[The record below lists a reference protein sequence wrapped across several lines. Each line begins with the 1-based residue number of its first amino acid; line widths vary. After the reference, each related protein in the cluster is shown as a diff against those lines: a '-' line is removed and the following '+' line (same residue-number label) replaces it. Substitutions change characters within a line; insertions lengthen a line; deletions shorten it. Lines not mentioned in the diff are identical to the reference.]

1 MSITHSYINH
11 TQVRLFYK
19 VLCTSLVIMKVPNMF
34 QSVIQSLRKELTL
47 NDILWGIIPLIL
59 FILSNNRYSI
69 SYVDGLLTQ
78 GSLVTV
84 ALTNIVVA
92 LLLSVRKIWPEQAAI
107 IFIVICIVQ
116 VIFGPAQLFA
126 DFFGFVLLVNAIAR
140 GNPTHTKVF
149 VITAYIT
156 TILSC
161 ALISWNVVMGPIYGN
176 NHSKS
181 SYTCSVRNINSSNI
195 KNCVSN
201 ILNFAIPSIIFA
213 IIITTITVIIG
224 YWQRTHVHTIQLLQE
239 HNNAIRAYRRKAQ
252 HIAVTAERAR
262 IARDMHDIVAHT
274 LSIII
279 VQADGGRYAAT
290 QNISLA
296 KKTMHIIKN
305 EAERAVHDMRR
316 LLEALTDAPSGKLDF
331 NHVPS
336 LIEQA
341 KIASP
346 KNIFWHTVDG
356 INSSN
361 KLNKNAQTVAYRI
374 IQEALTNIRKHAGE
388 CVKVNIH
395 EEWNNQGLTLKITN
409 EIHKIEANQ
418 EQNSGAPHKNGYGL
432 IGMKERIENLHGTL
446 DYGKLNDGTFSI
458 VAFIPYSYSADQ
470 SNSTASVLNS
480 IHNVTNKNAK
490 VNNQAEAQTK
500 PANVKPAD
508 VNVPTSSNVLPYV
521 LPEANTSKNRIE
533 KVSQWFEQHWLIG
546 DIIYASPWV
555 VMMLFLPT
563 YDFIVGVGMSSQ
575 YSNSLSLQ
583 ILYKVFTLTT
593 MVPFMFRRK
602 APTACAIVAA
612 VFSAIQ
618 LILLPDILF
627 ANFFIPNII
636 YAAVLYGK
644 KRAWQWVSAVVL
656 AESAIFAVKIGIAT
670 KNIPQTE
677 TPIRFFTSN
686 IATTN
691 FYDFMQFA
699 SVGLVFG
706 FIVAIICFTVIAFA
720 YYRRNDDNNLLL
732 LKARR
737 TELEQEQKQLEVL
750 AANAERQRLSSNI
763 QQKVAITLH
772 KVIDAANSG
781 IDMLNK
787 YEKTNSNAEN
797 TESTETEK
805 PQEQS
810 EEISK
815 AFKNIGDEGRSALK
829 YMRKLLGVLR
839 ETGSSVHSA
848 NNTANVA
855 EIAIRPAA
863 PLDEQIQHNA
873 INKQ

>member
-1 MSITHSYINH
+1 
-11 TQVRLFYK
+11 
-19 VLCTSLVIMKVPNMF
+19 MKVPNMF
-34 QSVIQSLRKELTL
+34 QSVIQRLRKELTL
-47 NDILWGIIPLIL
+47 NDILWFIIPFVL
-59 FILSNNRYSI
+59 FILSSNRYVI
-69 SYVDGLLTQ
+69 SNVDGFLTQ
-78 GSLVTV
+78 SSLI
-84 ALTNIVVA
+84 ALILINIVVA
-92 LLLSVRKIWPEQAAI
+92 LLLSVRKLWPEHAAI
-107 IFIVICIVQ
+107 TFIVICIMQ
-116 VIFGPAQLFA
+116 VIFGPIQLFA

-140 GNPTHTKVF
+140 GNPEHSKAF
-149 VITAYIT
+149 VIASYVT

-161 ALISWNVVMGPIYGN
+161 ALISWNAVMGPIYGN

-201 ILNFAIPSIIFA
+201 ILDFAIPSIIFA

-224 YWQRTHVHTIQLLQE
+224 YWQRTHVHTIQLLQD
-239 HNNAIRAYRRKAQ
+239 HNNAIRAYRKKAQ

-290 QNISLA
+290 KDISLA

-316 LLEALTDAPSGKLDF
+316 LLEALTDAPSGQLDF

-356 INSSN
+356 MNSQN
-361 KLNKNAQTVAYRI
+361 RLNADAQTVAYRVV
-374 IQEALTNIRKHAGE
+374 QESLTNIRKHAGDGI
-388 CVKVNIH
+388 KINIH
-395 EEWNNQGLTLKITN
+395 EQWKDQGLTLKITN

-418 EQNSGAPHKNGYGL
+418 TQNSGAPHKNGYGL

-446 DYGKLNDGTFSI
+446 DYGKMNDGTFSI
-458 VAFIPYSYSADQ
+458 VAFIPYSYSTDE

-480 IHNVTNKNAK
+480 IYNVTHNAK

-500 PANVKPAD
+500 PENANVS
-508 VNVPTSSNVLPYV
+508 TSSEVSTNVLPYV

-618 LILLPDILF
+618 LILLPNILF

-656 AESAIFAVKIGIAT
+656 AESAIFAVKIGISS

-810 EEISK
+810 EAISK
-815 AFKNIGDEGRSALK
+815 AFKNISDEGRSALK
-829 YMRKLLGVLR
+829 YLRKLLGILR
-839 ETGSSVHSA
+839 ETGSSVNSA
-848 NNTANVA
+848 NKGANIA

-873 INKQ
+873 LNKQ

>member
-1 MSITHSYINH
+1 MKISH
-11 TQVRLFYK
+11 TFNRAIQRLR
-19 VLCTSLVIMKVPNMF
+19 T
-34 QSVIQSLRKELTL
+34 ELTL

-59 FILSNNRYSI
+59 FMLSSNRYTI
-69 SYVDGLLTQ
+69 SNVDGFLTQSSLLTTY
-78 GSLVTV
+78 LI
-84 ALTNIVVA
+84 NIVVA
-92 LLLSVRKIWPEQAAI
+92 SLLSVRRIWPEHTAV
-107 IFIVICIVQ
+107 IFIVACIVQ

-140 GNPTHTKVF
+140 GNPEHSKAF
-149 VITAYIT
+149 VIAAYIT
-156 TILSC
+156 TVLSC
-161 ALISWNVVMGPIYGN
+161 AAISWNIAMGPIYGI
-176 NHSKS
+176 NHSKA
-181 SYTCSVRNINSSNI
+181 SYSCSVKNINSSNI
-195 KNCVSN
+195 RNCVS
-201 ILNFAIPSIIFA
+201 IVLNFAIPTIIFT
-213 IIITTITVIIG
+213 IIITTLTVIIG

-239 HNNAIRAYRRKAQ
+239 NNNAIRAYRKKAQ
-252 HIAVTAERAR
+252 HIAITAERAR

-290 QNISLA
+290 QDISLA
-296 KKTMHIIKN
+296 KKTMHIIKS

-316 LLEALTDAPSGKLDF
+316 LLEALTDAPSNDTNL

-341 KIASP
+341 RIASP
-346 KNIFWHTVDG
+346 NNIFWHTVDG

-395 EEWNNQGLTLKITN
+395 EEWNNQGLILKITN
-409 EIHKIEANQ
+409 EIHKIEDSKA
-418 EQNSGAPHKNGYGL
+418 QNSNAQHKNGYGL

-458 VAFIPYSYSADQ
+458 VAFIPYSYSTDQ
-470 SNSTASVLNS
+470 SNTTASLLNS
-480 IHNVTNKNAK
+480 IPNVTYENAK
-490 VNNQAEAQTK
+490 INNQSVEQTK
-500 PANVKPAD
+500 LANA
-508 VNVPTSSNVLPYV
+508 NAPTSSKVLPEV
-521 LPEANTSKNRIE
+521 LPEANASRNKIE

-563 YDFIVGVGMSSQ
+563 YDFIVGNGMSSQ
-575 YSNSLSLQ
+575 YSNSLPSQ

-602 APTACAIVAA
+602 APTTCAIVAA
-612 VFSAIQ
+612 IFSAIQ
-618 LILLPDILF
+618 LIFLPNILF
-627 ANFFIPNII
+627 ANLFIPSII
-636 YAAVLYGK
+636 YSAVLYGK
-644 KRAWQWVSAVVL
+644 KRTWQWVSAVVL
-656 AESAIFAVKIGIAT
+656 AESAIFSLKIGIASR
-670 KNIPQTE
+670 NIPQNA
-677 TPIRFFTSN
+677 TPIQFFTSK
-686 IATTN
+686 IDTTN
-691 FYDFMQFA
+691 FYVIMQMA

-706 FIVAIICFTVIAFA
+706 FIVALICFAAIAFA
-720 YYRRNDDNNLLL
+720 YSRRNDDNNLLI

-763 QQKVAITLH
+763 QQKVAVTLH
-772 KVIDAANSG
+772 KVIDAANNG

-787 YEKTNSNAEN
+787 YEKANNN
-797 TESTETEK
+797 TENRKLSEPK
-805 PQEQS
+805 QSQEQS

-839 ETGSSVHSA
+839 ETGSSANSA
-848 NNTANVA
+848 NNVANVT

-863 PLDEQIQHNA
+863 PLDEQIQHSA
-873 INKQ
+873 LNKQE

>member
-1 MSITHSYINH
+1 
-11 TQVRLFYK
+11 
-19 VLCTSLVIMKVPNMF
+19 MKISHMF
-34 QSVIQSLRKELTL
+34 CSVIQRLRTELTL
-47 NDILWGIIPLIL
+47 NDILWGIIPFIL
-59 FILSNNRYSI
+59 FILSSNRYVI
-69 SYVDGLLTQ
+69 SNVDGFLTQ
-78 GSLVTV
+78 SSLITVT
-84 ALTNIVVA
+84 LINIVVA
-92 LLLSVRKIWPEQAAI
+92 LLLSVRKLWPEQAAT

-116 VIFGPAQLFA
+116 VIFGPTQLFA

-140 GNPTHTKVF
+140 GNTEHSKAF
-149 VITAYIT
+149 VIAAYVT
-156 TILSC
+156 TVLSC
-161 ALISWNVVMGPIYGN
+161 AIISWNAVMGPIYGN

-195 KNCVSN
+195 RNCVSN

-224 YWQRTHVHTIQLLQE
+224 YWQRTHVHTIQLLQD
-239 HNNAIRAYRRKAQ
+239 HNNSIRAYRKKAQ

-290 QNISLA
+290 KDISLA

-316 LLEALTDAPSGKLDF
+316 LLEALTDAPSGQLDF

-356 INSSN
+356 INSQN
-361 KLNKNAQTVAYRI
+361 RLNTDAQTVAYRVV
-374 IQEALTNIRKHAGE
+374 QESLTNIRKHAGE

-395 EEWNNQGLTLKITN
+395 EEWNNQGLKLKITN
-409 EIHKIEANQ
+409 EINKLEANQ

-446 DYGKLNDGTFSI
+446 DYGKMNDGTFSI
-458 VAFIPYSYSADQ
+458 VAFIPYSYSTDE

-480 IHNVTNKNAK
+480 IYNVTHNAK

-500 PANVKPAD
+500 PENANVS
-508 VNVPTSSNVLPYV
+508 TSSEVSTNVLPYV

-618 LILLPDILF
+618 LILLPNILF

-656 AESAIFAVKIGIAT
+656 AESAIFAVKIGISS

-810 EEISK
+810 EAISK
-815 AFKNIGDEGRSALK
+815 AFKNISDEGRSALK
-829 YMRKLLGVLR
+829 YLRKLLGILR
-839 ETGSSVHSA
+839 ETGSSVNSA
-848 NNTANVA
+848 NKGANVA

-873 INKQ
+873 LNKQ

>member
-1 MSITHSYINH
+1 
-11 TQVRLFYK
+11 
-19 VLCTSLVIMKVPNMF
+19 MKISHMF
-34 QSVIQSLRKELTL
+34 CSVIQRLRTELTI
-47 NDILWGIIPLIL
+47 NDILWGIIPFIL
-59 FILSNNRYSI
+59 FILSSNRYVI
-69 SYVDGLLTQ
+69 SNVDGFLTQ
-78 GSLVTV
+78 SSLITV

-92 LLLSVRKIWPEQAAI
+92 LLLSLRKLWPEQAAT

-116 VIFGPAQLFA
+116 VIFGPTQLFA

-140 GNPTHTKVF
+140 GNPEHSKAF
-149 VITAYIT
+149 VIAAYAT
-156 TILSC
+156 TVLSC
-161 ALISWNVVMGPIYGN
+161 AVISWNTVMGPIYGI
-176 NHSKS
+176 NHSKA
-181 SYTCSVRNINSSNI
+181 SYTCSVQNINSSSI

-224 YWQRTHVHTIQLLQE
+224 YWQRTHVHTIQLLQD

-290 QNISLA
+290 KDIALA

-316 LLEALTDAPSGKLDF
+316 LLEALTDAPSCQLDF
-331 NHVPS
+331 NHIPS

-356 INSSN
+356 INSQN
-361 KLNKNAQTVAYRI
+361 RLNTDAQTVAYRVV
-374 IQEALTNIRKHAGE
+374 QESLTNIRKHAGDG
-388 CVKVNIH
+388 VKINIH
-395 EEWNNQGLTLKITN
+395 EQWNNQGLTLKITN
-409 EIHKIEANQ
+409 EIHKTEANQ
-418 EQNSGAPHKNGYGL
+418 TQNSNAQHKNGYGL
-432 IGMKERIENLHGTL
+432 IGMKERLENLHGTL

-508 VNVPTSSNVLPYV
+508 VNVPTSSKVLPYV

-593 MVPFMFRRK
+593 MIPFMFRRK

-618 LILLPDILF
+618 LILLPNILF

-644 KRAWQWVSAVVL
+644 KHAWQWVSSVVL
-656 AESAIFAVKIGIAT
+656 AESAIFAVKIGISS

-706 FIVAIICFTVIAFA
+706 FIVALICFAAIAFA
-720 YYRRNDDNNLLL
+720 YSRRNDDNNLLI

-797 TESTETEK
+797 RKLSEPKQS
-805 PQEQS
+805 QEQS

-848 NNTANVA
+848 NNAANVT

-873 INKQ
+873 LNKQE

>member
-1 MSITHSYINH
+1 MKISRTFNSCI
-11 TQVRLFYK
+11 QRLR
-19 VLCTSLVIMKVPNMF
+19 N
-34 QSVIQSLRKELTL
+34 ELTL

-59 FILSNNRYSI
+59 FILSSNRYVI
-69 SYVDGLLTQ
+69 SNVDGFLTQ
-78 GSLVTV
+78 SSLITVT
-84 ALTNIVVA
+84 LINIVVA
-92 LLLSVRKIWPEQAAI
+92 LLLSLRKLWPEQAAT

-116 VIFGPAQLFA
+116 VIFGTTQLFA

-140 GNPTHTKVF
+140 GNTEHSKAF
-149 VITAYIT
+149 VIAAYVT
-156 TILSC
+156 TVLSC

-181 SYTCSVRNINSSNI
+181 SYTCSVRNIDSSNI

-213 IIITTITVIIG
+213 IITTTITVIIG
-224 YWQRTHVHTIQLLQE
+224 YWQRTHVHTIQLLQD
-239 HNNAIRAYRRKAQ
+239 HNNSIRAYRKKAQ

-290 QNISLA
+290 KDISLA

-316 LLEALTDAPSGKLDF
+316 LLESLTDAPSGQLDF

-432 IGMKERIENLHGTL
+432 IGMKERIENLQGTL
-446 DYGKLNDGTFSI
+446 DYGKMNDGTFSI

-480 IHNVTNKNAK
+480 IHNVTHKNAK
-490 VNNQAEAQTK
+490 VNNQSAAQAK

-508 VNVPTSSNVLPYV
+508 VNVPTSSKVLPKV
-521 LPEANTSKNRIE
+521 LPETNASQNRIE

-555 VMMLFLPT
+555 VMMLFIPT
-563 YDFIVGVGMSSQ
+563 YDFTVGTGMTSQ
-575 YSNSLSLQ
+575 YSSSLSSQ
-583 ILYKVFTLTT
+583 ILYRVFTLTT
-593 MVPFMFRRK
+593 MIPFMFRRK
-602 APTACAIVAA
+602 SPTTCAIVAA

-618 LILLPDILF
+618 LIFLPNILF

-636 YAAVLYGK
+636 YTAVLYGK

-670 KNIPQTE
+670 RNIPQNE
-677 TPIRFFTSN
+677 TPIQFFASN
-686 IATTN
+686 AYTTN
-691 FYDFMQFA
+691 FYDIMQMA
-699 SVGLVFG
+699 SVGLAFG
-706 FIVAIICFTVIAFA
+706 FVVALICFTVIAFA
-720 YYRRNDDNNLLL
+720 YSRRNDDNNLLL

-750 AANAERQRLSSNI
+750 AANAERQRLSANI
-763 QQKVAITLH
+763 QQKVAVTLH

-781 IDMLNK
+781 IDMLNE
-787 YEKTNSNAEN
+787 YEEARNNIKNQNCA
-797 TESTETEK
+797 K
-805 PQEQS
+805 PEQALEQS
-810 EEISK
+810 EAIRKS
-815 AFKNIGDEGRSALK
+815 FKNISDEGRSALK
-829 YMRKLLGVLR
+829 YMRKLLGILR
-839 ETGSSVHSA
+839 ETSSSVNSTNNSA
-848 NNTANVA
+848 NVT
-855 EIAIRPAA
+855 EIAVRPA
-863 PLDEQIQHNA
+863 PSLDEQIQHNA
-873 INKQ
+873 LNKQE

>member
-1 MSITHSYINH
+1 
-11 TQVRLFYK
+11 
-19 VLCTSLVIMKVPNMF
+19 MKISHMF
-34 QSVIQSLRKELTL
+34 CSVIQRLRTELTI
-47 NDILWGIIPLIL
+47 NDILWGIIPFIL
-59 FILSNNRYSI
+59 FILSSNRYVI
-69 SYVDGLLTQ
+69 SNVDGFLTQ
-78 GSLVTV
+78 SSLITV

-92 LLLSVRKIWPEQAAI
+92 LLLSVRKLWPEHAAI
-107 IFIVICIVQ
+107 TFIVICIVQ
-116 VIFGPAQLFA
+116 VIFGPIQLFA

-140 GNPTHTKVF
+140 GNPEHSKAF
-149 VITAYIT
+149 VIASYVT
-156 TILSC
+156 TVLSC
-161 ALISWNVVMGPIYGN
+161 ALISWNAVMGPIYGN

-201 ILNFAIPSIIFA
+201 ILDFAIPSIIFA

-224 YWQRTHVHTIQLLQE
+224 YWQRTHVHTIQLLQD
-239 HNNAIRAYRRKAQ
+239 HNNAIRAYRKKAQ

-290 QNISLA
+290 KDISLA

-356 INSSN
+356 MNSQN
-361 KLNKNAQTVAYRI
+361 RLNADAQTVAYRVV
-374 IQEALTNIRKHAGE
+374 QESLTNIRKHAGDGI
-388 CVKVNIH
+388 KINIH
-395 EEWNNQGLTLKITN
+395 EQWKDQGLTLKITN

-418 EQNSGAPHKNGYGL
+418 TQNSGAPHKNGYGL

-446 DYGKLNDGTFSI
+446 DYGKMNDGTFSI
-458 VAFIPYSYSADQ
+458 VAFIPYSYSTDE

-480 IHNVTNKNAK
+480 IYNVTHNAK

-500 PANVKPAD
+500 PENANVS
-508 VNVPTSSNVLPYV
+508 TSSEVSTNVLPYV

-618 LILLPDILF
+618 LILLPNILF

-656 AESAIFAVKIGIAT
+656 AESAIFAVKIGISS

-810 EEISK
+810 EAISK
-815 AFKNIGDEGRSALK
+815 AFKNISDEGRSALK
-829 YMRKLLGVLR
+829 YLRKLLGILR
-839 ETGSSVHSA
+839 ETGSSVNSA
-848 NNTANVA
+848 NKGANIA

-873 INKQ
+873 LNKQ

>member
-1 MSITHSYINH
+1 MKLPHMFNSAIK
-11 TQVRLFYK
+11 RLR
-19 VLCTSLVIMKVPNMF
+19 N
-34 QSVIQSLRKELTL
+34 ELTI
-47 NDILWGIIPLIL
+47 NDILWGIIPFIL
-59 FILSNNRYSI
+59 FILSSNRYVI
-69 SYVDGLLTQ
+69 SNIDGFLTQ
-78 GSLVTV
+78 GSLITV
-84 ALTNIVVA
+84 ALINIVVA

-107 IFIVICIVQ
+107 IFIVVCIMQ
-116 VIFGPAQLFA
+116 LLFGPTRLFA

-140 GNPTHTKVF
+140 GNPAHSKAF
-149 VITAYIT
+149 VITAYAT

-161 ALISWNVVMGPIYGN
+161 AIISWNIVMGAIYDSNSLKNGY
-176 NHSKS
+176 S
-181 SYTCSVRNINSSNI
+181 CSVQNINSSNI
-195 KNCVSN
+195 KSCVSN

-224 YWQRTHVHTIQLLQE
+224 YWQRTHVHTIQLLQD
-239 HNNAIRAYRRKAQ
+239 HNNAIRAYRKKAQ
-252 HIAVTAERAR
+252 NIAVTAERAR

-290 QNISLA
+290 KDISLA

-316 LLEALTDAPSGKLDF
+316 LLEALTDAPSNDTNL

-341 KIASP
+341 RIASP
-346 KNIFWHTVDG
+346 NNIFWHTVDG

-395 EEWNNQGLTLKITN
+395 EEWNTQGLKLKITN

-418 EQNSGAPHKNGYGL
+418 TQNSNAQHKNGYGL

-446 DYGKLNDGTFSI
+446 NYGKLNDGTFSI
-458 VAFIPYSYSADQ
+458 DAFIPYSYSTDQ
-470 SNSTASVLNS
+470 SNTTDSALNS
-480 IHNVTNKNAK
+480 IPNATYKNIK
-490 VNNQAEAQTK
+490 VNNPLSVQEKAENTSDK
-500 PANVKPAD
+500 
-508 VNVPTSSNVLPYV
+508 TSSKV
-521 LPEANTSKNRIE
+521 LPEANNSQNRIE

-618 LILLPDILF
+618 LIFLPNILF
-627 ANFFIPNII
+627 ANLFIPAIV
-636 YAAVLYGK
+636 YATVLYGK

-656 AESAIFAVKIGIAT
+656 AESTIFAVKIGIVT
-670 KNIPQTE
+670 RNIPQTA
-677 TPIRFFTSN
+677 TPIQFFATN
-686 IATTN
+686 AYTTN
-691 FYDFMQFA
+691 FYDLMQIA

-706 FIVAIICFTVIAFA
+706 FVVALICFTVIAFA

-732 LKARR
+732 LKSRR
-737 TELEQEQKQLEVL
+737 TELEQEQKQLAIL
-750 AANAERQRLSSNI
+750 AANAERQRLSANI
-763 QQKVAITLH
+763 QQKVAVTLH

-787 YEKTNSNAEN
+787 YEEAINNIEN
-797 TESTETEK
+797 QNCAK
-805 PQEQS
+805 PEQALEQS
-810 EEISK
+810 EAIKKS
-815 AFKNIGDEGRSALK
+815 FKNISDEGRSALK
-829 YMRKLLGVLR
+829 YMRKLLGILR
-839 ETGSSVHSA
+839 ETGSSVNST
-848 NNTANVA
+848 NNGANVT
-855 EIAIRPAA
+855 EIAVRPA
-863 PLDEQIQHNA
+863 PSLDEQIQHNA
-873 INKQ
+873 LNKQE

>member
-1 MSITHSYINH
+1 
-11 TQVRLFYK
+11 
-19 VLCTSLVIMKVPNMF
+19 MKVPNMF
-34 QSVIQSLRKELTL
+34 QSVIQRLRKELTL

-59 FILSNNRYSI
+59 FILSSDRYVI
-69 SYVDGLLTQ
+69 SNVDGFLTQ
-78 GSLVTV
+78 GSLITVT
-84 ALTNIVVA
+84 LINIVVA
-92 LLLSVRKIWPEQAAI
+92 LLLSLRKLWPEQAAT

-116 VIFGPAQLFA
+116 VAFGPTQLFA

-140 GNPTHTKVF
+140 GNPEHSKAF
-149 VITAYIT
+149 VIAAYVT
-156 TILSC
+156 TVLSC
-161 ALISWNVVMGPIYGN
+161 AVISWNTVMGPIYGT
-176 NHSKS
+176 NHSKA
-181 SYTCSVRNINSSNI
+181 SYTCSVQNINSSSI

-224 YWQRTHVHTIQLLQE
+224 YWQRTHVHTIQLLQD

-290 QNISLA
+290 KDISLA

-316 LLEALTDAPSGKLDF
+316 LLEALTDAPSCQLDF
-331 NHVPS
+331 NHIPS

-356 INSSN
+356 INSQN
-361 KLNKNAQTVAYRI
+361 RLNTDAQTVAYRVV
-374 IQEALTNIRKHAGE
+374 QESLTNIRKHAGE

-395 EEWNNQGLTLKITN
+395 EEWNNQGLKLKITN

-418 EQNSGAPHKNGYGL
+418 TQNSNAPHKNGYGL

-470 SNSTASVLNS
+470 SNTTVSVLNS
-480 IHNVTNKNAK
+480 IHNVTHKNAK
-490 VNNQAEAQTK
+490 VNNESAAQAN

-508 VNVPTSSNVLPYV
+508 VNVPTSSKVLPKV
-521 LPEANTSKNRIE
+521 LPETNASQNRIE

-563 YDFIVGVGMSSQ
+563 YDFIVGVGISSQ

-593 MVPFMFRRK
+593 MIPFMFRRK

-618 LILLPDILF
+618 LILLPNILF

-644 KRAWQWVSAVVL
+644 KHAWQWVSSVVL
-656 AESAIFAVKIGIAT
+656 AESAIFAVKIGISS

-706 FIVAIICFTVIAFA
+706 FIVALICFAAIAFA
-720 YYRRNDDNNLLL
+720 YSRRNDDNNLLI

-797 TESTETEK
+797 RKLSEPKQS
-805 PQEQS
+805 QEQS

-848 NNTANVA
+848 NNAANVT

-873 INKQ
+873 LNKQE

>member
-1 MSITHSYINH
+1 
-11 TQVRLFYK
+11 
-19 VLCTSLVIMKVPNMF
+19 MKVPNMF
-34 QSVIQSLRKELTL
+34 QSVIQRLRKELTL

-59 FILSNNRYSI
+59 FILSSDRYVI
-69 SYVDGLLTQ
+69 SNVDGFLTQ
-78 GSLVTV
+78 GSLITVT
-84 ALTNIVVA
+84 LINIVVA
-92 LLLSVRKIWPEQAAI
+92 LLLSLRKLWPEQAAT

-116 VIFGPAQLFA
+116 VIFGPTQLFA

-140 GNPTHTKVF
+140 GNPEHSKAF
-149 VITAYIT
+149 VIAAYAT
-156 TILSC
+156 TVLSC
-161 ALISWNVVMGPIYGN
+161 AVISWNTVMGPIYGI
-176 NHSKS
+176 NHSKA
-181 SYTCSVRNINSSNI
+181 SYTCSVQNINSSSI

-224 YWQRTHVHTIQLLQE
+224 YWQRTHVHTIQLLQD

-290 QNISLA
+290 KDIALA

-316 LLEALTDAPSGKLDF
+316 LLEALTDAPSCQLDF
-331 NHVPS
+331 NHIPS

-356 INSSN
+356 INSQN
-361 KLNKNAQTVAYRI
+361 RLNTDAQTVAYRVV
-374 IQEALTNIRKHAGE
+374 QESLTNIRKHAGDG
-388 CVKVNIH
+388 VKINIH
-395 EEWNNQGLTLKITN
+395 EQWNNQGLTLKITN
-409 EIHKIEANQ
+409 EIHKTEANQ
-418 EQNSGAPHKNGYGL
+418 TQNSNAQHKNGYGL
-432 IGMKERIENLHGTL
+432 IGMKERLENLHGTL

-508 VNVPTSSNVLPYV
+508 VNVPTSSKVLPYV
-521 LPEANTSKNRIE
+521 LPEANASQNRIE

-593 MVPFMFRRK
+593 MIPFMFRRK

-618 LILLPDILF
+618 LILLPNILF

-656 AESAIFAVKIGIAT
+656 AESAIFAVKIGISS

-781 IDMLNK
+781 IDMLKND
-787 YEKTNSNAEN
+787 EKTNSNAEN
-797 TESTETEK
+797 TESKETEK

-810 EEISK
+810 EAISK
-815 AFKNIGDEGRSALK
+815 AFKNISDEGRSALK
-829 YMRKLLGVLR
+829 YLRKLLGILR
-839 ETGSSVHSA
+839 ETGSSVNSA
-848 NNTANVA
+848 NKGANVA

-873 INKQ
+873 LNKQ

>member
-1 MSITHSYINH
+1 
-11 TQVRLFYK
+11 
-19 VLCTSLVIMKVPNMF
+19 MKVPNMF
-34 QSVIQSLRKELTL
+34 QSVIQRLRKELTL
-47 NDILWGIIPLIL
+47 NDILWFIIPFVL
-59 FILSNNRYSI
+59 FILSSNRYVI
-69 SYVDGLLTQ
+69 SNVDGFLTQ
-78 GSLVTV
+78 SSLI
-84 ALTNIVVA
+84 ALILINIVVA
-92 LLLSVRKIWPEQAAI
+92 LLLSVRKLWPEHAAI
-107 IFIVICIVQ
+107 TFIVICIMQ
-116 VIFGPAQLFA
+116 VIFGPIQLFA

-140 GNPTHTKVF
+140 GNPEHSKAF
-149 VITAYIT
+149 VIASYVT
-156 TILSC
+156 TVLSC
-161 ALISWNVVMGPIYGN
+161 ALISWNAVMGPIYGN

-201 ILNFAIPSIIFA
+201 ILDFAIPSIIFA

-224 YWQRTHVHTIQLLQE
+224 YWQRTHVHTIQLLQD
-239 HNNAIRAYRRKAQ
+239 HNNAIRAYRKKAQ

-290 QNISLA
+290 KDISLA

-316 LLEALTDAPSGKLDF
+316 LLEALTDAPSGQLDF

-356 INSSN
+356 MNSQN
-361 KLNKNAQTVAYRI
+361 RLNADAQTVAYRVV
-374 IQEALTNIRKHAGE
+374 QESLTNIRKHAGDGI
-388 CVKVNIH
+388 KINIH
-395 EEWNNQGLTLKITN
+395 EQWKDQGLTLKITN

-418 EQNSGAPHKNGYGL
+418 TQNSGAPHKNGYGL

-446 DYGKLNDGTFSI
+446 DYGKMNDGTFSI
-458 VAFIPYSYSADQ
+458 VAFIPYSYSTDE

-480 IHNVTNKNAK
+480 IYNVTHNAK

-500 PANVKPAD
+500 PENANVS
-508 VNVPTSSNVLPYV
+508 TSSEVSTNVLPYV

-618 LILLPDILF
+618 LILLPNILF

-656 AESAIFAVKIGIAT
+656 AESAIFAVKIGISS

-810 EEISK
+810 EAISK
-815 AFKNIGDEGRSALK
+815 AFKNISDEGRSALK
-829 YMRKLLGVLR
+829 YLRKLLGILR
-839 ETGSSVHSA
+839 ETGSSVNSA
-848 NNTANVA
+848 NKGANIA

-873 INKQ
+873 LNKQ

>member
-1 MSITHSYINH
+1 
-11 TQVRLFYK
+11 
-19 VLCTSLVIMKVPNMF
+19 MKVHNMF
-34 QSVIQSLRKELTL
+34 QSVIQRLRKELTL

-59 FILSNNRYSI
+59 FILSSDRYVI
-69 SYVDGLLTQ
+69 SNVDGFLTQ
-78 GSLVTV
+78 GSLITVT
-84 ALTNIVVA
+84 LINIVVA
-92 LLLSVRKIWPEQAAI
+92 LLLSVRKLWPEQSAT

-116 VIFGPAQLFA
+116 VAFGPTQLFA

-140 GNPTHTKVF
+140 GNPEHSKAF
-149 VITAYIT
+149 VIAAYVT
-156 TILSC
+156 TVLSC
-161 ALISWNVVMGPIYGN
+161 AVISWNIVMGPIYDI
-176 NHSKS
+176 NHSKA
-181 SYTCSVRNINSSNI
+181 SYTCSVQNINSSSI

-224 YWQRTHVHTIQLLQE
+224 YWQRTHVHTIQLLQD
-239 HNNAIRAYRRKAQ
+239 HNNAIRAYRKKAQ
-252 HIAVTAERAR
+252 NIAVTAERAR

-290 QNISLA
+290 KDISLA

-316 LLEALTDAPSGKLDF
+316 LLEALTDAPSAQLDF
-331 NHVPS
+331 NHIPS

-356 INSSN
+356 INSQN
-361 KLNKNAQTVAYRI
+361 RLNADAQTVAYRVV
-374 IQEALTNIRKHAGE
+374 QESLTNIRKHAGDG
-388 CVKVNIH
+388 VKVNIH
-395 EEWNNQGLTLKITN
+395 EEWNNQGLKLKITN
-409 EIHKIEANQ
+409 EINKLEANQ
-418 EQNSGAPHKNGYGL
+418 EQNSGVPHKNGYGL

-480 IHNVTNKNAK
+480 IHNVTHKNPK
-490 VNNQAEAQTK
+490 VNNESAAQAE

-508 VNVPTSSNVLPYV
+508 VNVPTSSKVLPKV
-521 LPEANTSKNRIE
+521 LPETNASQNRIE

-546 DIIYASPWV
+546 DIIYALPWV

-563 YDFIVGVGMSSQ
+563 YDFTVGTGMTSQ
-575 YSNSLSLQ
+575 YSSSLSSQ
-583 ILYKVFTLTT
+583 ILYRVFTLTT
-593 MVPFMFRRK
+593 MIPFMLRRK
-602 APTACAIVAA
+602 SPTTCAIVAA

-618 LILLPDILF
+618 LIFLPNILF

-656 AESAIFAVKIGIAT
+656 AESAIFAVKIGIVT
-670 KNIPQTE
+670 RNIPQNE

-686 IATTN
+686 IVTTN
-691 FYDFMQFA
+691 FYDIMQMA
-699 SVGLVFG
+699 SIGLVFG

-720 YYRRNDDNNLLL
+720 YSRRNDDNNLLL
-732 LKARR
+732 LKSRR
-737 TELEQEQKQLEVL
+737 TELEKEQKQLAIL
-750 AANAERQRLSSNI
+750 AANAERQRLSANI

-781 IDMLNK
+781 IDMLNE
-787 YEKTNSNAEN
+787 YEEARNNIEN
-797 TESTETEK
+797 QNCVK
-805 PQEQS
+805 PEQALEQS
-810 EEISK
+810 K
-815 AFKNIGDEGRSALK
+815 AIRESFKNISDEGRSALK
-829 YMRKLLGVLR
+829 YMRKLLGILR
-839 ETGSSVHSA
+839 ETGSSVNST
-848 NNTANVA
+848 NNAANVT
-855 EIAIRPAA
+855 EIAVRPA
-863 PLDEQIQHNA
+863 PSLDEQIQHNA
-873 INKQ
+873 INKQE

>member
-1 MSITHSYINH
+1 
-11 TQVRLFYK
+11 
-19 VLCTSLVIMKVPNMF
+19 MKVPNMF
-34 QSVIQSLRKELTL
+34 QSVIQRLRKELTL

-59 FILSNNRYSI
+59 FILSSDRYVI
-69 SYVDGLLTQ
+69 SNVDGFLTQ
-78 GSLVTV
+78 GSLITVT
-84 ALTNIVVA
+84 LINIVVA
-92 LLLSVRKIWPEQAAI
+92 LLLSLRKLWPEQAAT

-116 VIFGPAQLFA
+116 VIFGPTQLFA

-140 GNPTHTKVF
+140 GNPEHSKAF
-149 VITAYIT
+149 VIAAYAT
-156 TILSC
+156 TVLSC
-161 ALISWNVVMGPIYGN
+161 AVISWNTVMGPIYGI
-176 NHSKS
+176 NHSKA
-181 SYTCSVRNINSSNI
+181 SYTCSVQNINSSSI

-290 QNISLA
+290 KDISLA

-316 LLEALTDAPSGKLDF
+316 LLEALTDAPSAQLDF
-331 NHVPS
+331 NHIPS

-356 INSSN
+356 INSQN
-361 KLNKNAQTVAYRI
+361 RLNTDAQTVAYRVV
-374 IQEALTNIRKHAGE
+374 QESLTNIRKHAGDG
-388 CVKVNIH
+388 VKINIH
-395 EEWNNQGLTLKITN
+395 EQWNNQGLTLKITN
-409 EIHKIEANQ
+409 EIHKTEANQ
-418 EQNSGAPHKNGYGL
+418 TQNSNAQHKNGYGL
-432 IGMKERIENLHGTL
+432 IGMKERLENLHGTL

-490 VNNQAEAQTK
+490 VNNQSAAQTK

-508 VNVPTSSNVLPYV
+508 VNVPTSSKVLPYV
-521 LPEANTSKNRIE
+521 LPEANASQNRIE

-593 MVPFMFRRK
+593 MIPFMFRRK

-618 LILLPDILF
+618 LILLPNILF

-656 AESAIFAVKIGIAT
+656 AESAIFAVKIGISS

-810 EEISK
+810 EAISK
-815 AFKNIGDEGRSALK
+815 AFKNISDEGRSALK
-829 YMRKLLGVLR
+829 YLRKLLGILR
-839 ETGSSVHSA
+839 ETGSSVNSA
-848 NNTANVA
+848 NNAANVT

-873 INKQ
+873 LNKQE

>member
-1 MSITHSYINH
+1 MKISH
-11 TQVRLFYK
+11 TFNRAIQRLR
-19 VLCTSLVIMKVPNMF
+19 T
-34 QSVIQSLRKELTL
+34 ELTL

-59 FILSNNRYSI
+59 FMLSSNRYTI
-69 SYVDGLLTQ
+69 SNVDGFLTQ
-78 GSLVTV
+78 SSLIT
-84 ALTNIVVA
+84 AYLINIVVA
-92 LLLSVRKIWPEQAAI
+92 LLLSVRKLWPEHAAI
-107 IFIVICIVQ
+107 TFIVICIMQ
-116 VIFGPAQLFA
+116 VIFGPIQLFA

-140 GNPTHTKVF
+140 GNPEHSKAF
-149 VITAYIT
+149 VIASYVT
-156 TILSC
+156 TVLSC
-161 ALISWNVVMGPIYGN
+161 ALISWNAVMGPIYGN

-201 ILNFAIPSIIFA
+201 ILDFAIPSIIFA

-224 YWQRTHVHTIQLLQE
+224 YWQRTHVHTIQLLQD
-239 HNNAIRAYRRKAQ
+239 HNNAIRAYRKKAQ

-290 QNISLA
+290 KDISLA

-316 LLEALTDAPSGKLDF
+316 LLEALTDAPSGQLDF

-356 INSSN
+356 MNSQN
-361 KLNKNAQTVAYRI
+361 RLNADAQTVAYRVV
-374 IQEALTNIRKHAGE
+374 QESLTNIRKHAGDGI
-388 CVKVNIH
+388 KINIH
-395 EEWNNQGLTLKITN
+395 EQWKDQGLTLKITN

-418 EQNSGAPHKNGYGL
+418 TQNSGAPHKNGYGL

-446 DYGKLNDGTFSI
+446 DYGKMNDGTFSI
-458 VAFIPYSYSADQ
+458 VAFIPYSYSTDE

-480 IHNVTNKNAK
+480 IYNVTHNAK

-500 PANVKPAD
+500 PENANVS
-508 VNVPTSSNVLPYV
+508 TSSEVSTNVLPYV

-618 LILLPDILF
+618 LILLPNILF

-656 AESAIFAVKIGIAT
+656 AESAIFAVKIGISS

-750 AANAERQRLSSNI
+750 AANAERQRISANI
-763 QQKVAITLH
+763 QQKVAVTLH
-772 KVIDAANSG
+772 KVIYAANSG
-781 IDMLNK
+781 IDMLNE
-787 YEKTNSNAEN
+787 YEKSNSNAEN
-797 TESTETEK
+797 LKSTK
-805 PQEQS
+805 LEQ
-810 EEISK
+810 
-815 AFKNIGDEGRSALK
+815 
-829 YMRKLLGVLR
+829 
-839 ETGSSVHSA
+839 
-848 NNTANVA
+848 
-855 EIAIRPAA
+855 
-863 PLDEQIQHNA
+863 
-873 INKQ
+873 

>member
-1 MSITHSYINH
+1 MYD
-11 TQVRLFYK
+11 K
-19 VLCTSLVIMKVPNMF
+19 ALCASLVIMKVPNMF
-34 QSVIQSLRKELTL
+34 QSVIQRLRKELTL
-47 NDILWGIIPLIL
+47 NDILLGIITLIL
-59 FILSNNRYSI
+59 FILSSNRYVI
-69 SYVDGLLTQ
+69 SNVDGFLTQ
-78 GSLVTV
+78 SSFITVT
-84 ALTNIVVA
+84 LINIVVA
-92 LLLSVRKIWPEQAAI
+92 LLLSVRKIWPEQVAV

-116 VIFGPAQLFA
+116 VIFGPIQLFA
-126 DFFGFVLLVNAIAR
+126 DFFGFVLLVNSIAR
-140 GNPTHTKVF
+140 GNPEHSKAF
-149 VITAYIT
+149 VIAAYVT
-156 TILSC
+156 TVLSC
-161 ALISWNVVMGPIYGN
+161 AVISWNIVMGPIYGN
-176 NHSKS
+176 NNSKA

-201 ILNFAIPSIIFA
+201 ILDFTIPSITFA

-224 YWQRTHVHTIQLLQE
+224 YWQRTNVHTIHLLQD
-239 HNNAIRAYRRKAQ
+239 HNNAIRAYRKKAQ
-252 HIAVTAERAR
+252 NIAVTAERAR

-290 QNISLA
+290 KDISLA

-316 LLEALTDAPSGKLDF
+316 LLEALTDAPSNDTNL

-341 KIASP
+341 RIASP
-346 KNIFWHTVDG
+346 NNIFWHTVDG

-395 EEWNNQGLTLKITN
+395 EEWNTQGLKLKITN

-418 EQNSGAPHKNGYGL
+418 TQNSNAQHKNGYGL

-446 DYGKLNDGTFSI
+446 NYGKLNDGTFSI
-458 VAFIPYSYSADQ
+458 DAFIPYSYSTDQ
-470 SNSTASVLNS
+470 SNTTASVLNS
-480 IHNVTNKNAK
+480 IPNITYENAK
-490 VNNQAEAQTK
+490 INNNSVEQTK
-500 PANVKPAD
+500 PENA
-508 VNVPTSSNVLPYV
+508 NVPTSSEVFPKVLPA
-521 LPEANTSKNRIE
+521 ANNSQNRIE
-533 KVSQWFEQHWLIG
+533 KISQWFEQHWLIG
-546 DIIYASPWV
+546 DVIYASPWV
-555 VMMLFLPT
+555 VMMLSIPT
-563 YDFIVGVGMSSQ
+563 YDFTVGTGMTSQ
-575 YSNSLSLQ
+575 YSSSLSLQ
-583 ILYKVFTLTT
+583 ILYRILTLTT
-593 MVPFMFRRK
+593 MIPFMFRRK
-602 APTACAIVAA
+602 APTTCAIVAA
-612 VFSAIQ
+612 AFSAIQ
-618 LILLPDILF
+618 LIFLPNILY

-644 KRAWQWVSAVVL
+644 KHAWQWVSAVVL
-656 AESAIFAVKIGIAT
+656 AESAIFAVKIGVAT
-670 KNIPQTE
+670 RNIPQNE

-686 IATTN
+686 IGTTN
-691 FYDFMQFA
+691 FYDIMQMA

-763 QQKVAITLH
+763 QQKVAVTLH

-797 TESTETEK
+797 QKSKEPEQL
-805 PQEQS
+805 QEQS
-810 EEISK
+810 EAISK
-815 AFKNIGDEGRSALK
+815 AFKNISDEGRSALK
-829 YMRKLLGVLR
+829 YMRKLLGILR
-839 ETGSSVHSA
+839 ETGSSVNSA
-848 NNTANVA
+848 NNGANVT
-855 EIAIRPAA
+855 EIAIRPA
-863 PLDEQIQHNA
+863 PSLDEQIQHNA
-873 INKQ
+873 LNKQE

>member
-1 MSITHSYINH
+1 MKISRTFNSCI
-11 TQVRLFYK
+11 QRLR
-19 VLCTSLVIMKVPNMF
+19 N
-34 QSVIQSLRKELTL
+34 ELTL

-59 FILSNNRYSI
+59 FILSSDRYVI
-69 SYVDGLLTQ
+69 SNVDGFLTQ
-78 GSLVTV
+78 GSLITVT
-84 ALTNIVVA
+84 LINIVVA
-92 LLLSVRKIWPEQAAI
+92 LLLSVRKLWPEQSAT

-116 VIFGPAQLFA
+116 VIFGPTQLFA

-140 GNPTHTKVF
+140 GNTEHSKAF
-149 VITAYIT
+149 VIAAYVT
-156 TILSC
+156 TVLSC
-161 ALISWNVVMGPIYGN
+161 AVISWNIVMGPIYGI
-176 NHSKS
+176 NHSKA
-181 SYTCSVRNINSSNI
+181 SYTCSVQNINSSNI

-224 YWQRTHVHTIQLLQE
+224 YWQRTHVHTIQLLQD
-239 HNNAIRAYRRKAQ
+239 HNNAIRAYRKKAQ
-252 HIAVTAERAR
+252 NIAVTAERAR

-290 QNISLA
+290 KDISLA

-316 LLEALTDAPSGKLDF
+316 LLEALTDAPSCQLDF
-331 NHVPS
+331 NHIPS

-356 INSSN
+356 INSQN
-361 KLNKNAQTVAYRI
+361 RLNTDAQTVAYRVV
-374 IQEALTNIRKHAGE
+374 QESLTNIRKHAGE

-395 EEWNNQGLTLKITN
+395 EEWNNQGLKLKITN
-409 EIHKIEANQ
+409 EINKLEANQ
-418 EQNSGAPHKNGYGL
+418 EQNSGVPHKNGYGL

-480 IHNVTNKNAK
+480 IHNVTHKNAK

-500 PANVKPAD
+500 PENANVS
-508 VNVPTSSNVLPYV
+508 TSSEVSTNVLPYV
-521 LPEANTSKNRIE
+521 LPETNASQNRIE

-563 YDFIVGVGMSSQ
+563 YDFTVGTGMTSQ
-575 YSNSLSLQ
+575 YSSSLSSQ
-583 ILYKVFTLTT
+583 ILYRVFTLTT
-593 MVPFMFRRK
+593 MIPFMFRRK
-602 APTACAIVAA
+602 SPTTCAIVAA

-618 LILLPDILF
+618 LIFLPNILF

-636 YAAVLYGK
+636 YTAVLYGK

-670 KNIPQTE
+670 RNIPQNE
-677 TPIRFFTSN
+677 TPIQFFASN
-686 IATTN
+686 AYTTN
-691 FYDFMQFA
+691 FYDIMQMA
-699 SVGLVFG
+699 SVGLAFG
-706 FIVAIICFTVIAFA
+706 FVVALICFTVIAFA
-720 YYRRNDDNNLLL
+720 YSRRNDDNNLLL

-750 AANAERQRLSSNI
+750 AANAERQRLSANI
-763 QQKVAITLH
+763 QQKVAVTLH

-781 IDMLNK
+781 IDMLNE
-787 YEKTNSNAEN
+787 YEEARNNIKNQNCA
-797 TESTETEK
+797 K
-805 PQEQS
+805 PEQALEQS
-810 EEISK
+810 EAIRKS
-815 AFKNIGDEGRSALK
+815 FKNISDEGRSALK
-829 YMRKLLGVLR
+829 YMRKLLGILR
-839 ETGSSVHSA
+839 ETSSSVNSTNNSA
-848 NNTANVA
+848 NVT
-855 EIAIRPAA
+855 EIAVRPA
-863 PLDEQIQHNA
+863 PSLDEQIQHNA
-873 INKQ
+873 LNKQE

>member
-1 MSITHSYINH
+1 
-11 TQVRLFYK
+11 
-19 VLCTSLVIMKVPNMF
+19 MKVPNMF
-34 QSVIQSLRKELTL
+34 QSVIQRLRKELTL
-47 NDILWGIIPLIL
+47 NDILWFIIPFIL
-59 FILSNNRYSI
+59 FILSINRYVI
-69 SYVDGLLTQ
+69 SNVDGFLTQ
-78 GSLVTV
+78 SSLIAVI
-84 ALTNIVVA
+84 LINIVVA
-92 LLLSVRKIWPEQAAI
+92 LLLSVRKLWPEQAAI
-107 IFIVICIVQ
+107 TFIVICIVQ
-116 VIFGPAQLFA
+116 VIFGPIQLFA

-140 GNPTHTKVF
+140 GNPEHSKAF
-149 VITAYIT
+149 VIASYVT
-156 TILSC
+156 TVLSC

-181 SYTCSVRNINSSNI
+181 SYTCSVRNIDSSNI

-224 YWQRTHVHTIQLLQE
+224 YWQRTHVHTIQLLQD

-290 QNISLA
+290 KDISLA

-316 LLEALTDAPSGKLDF
+316 LLEALTDAPSNDTNL

-341 KIASP
+341 RIASP
-346 KNIFWHTVDG
+346 NNIFWHTVDG

-395 EEWNNQGLTLKITN
+395 EEWNNQGLILKITN
-409 EIHKIEANQ
+409 EIHKIEDSKA
-418 EQNSGAPHKNGYGL
+418 QNSNAQHKNGYGL

-458 VAFIPYSYSADQ
+458 VAFIPYSYSTDQ
-470 SNSTASVLNS
+470 SNTTASLLNS
-480 IHNVTNKNAK
+480 IPNVTYENAK
-490 VNNQAEAQTK
+490 INNQSVEQTK
-500 PANVKPAD
+500 LANA
-508 VNVPTSSNVLPYV
+508 NAPTSSKVLPEV
-521 LPEANTSKNRIE
+521 LPEANASRNKIE

-563 YDFIVGVGMSSQ
+563 YDFIVGNGMSSQ
-575 YSNSLSLQ
+575 YSNSLPSQ

-602 APTACAIVAA
+602 APTTCAIVAA
-612 VFSAIQ
+612 IFSAIQ
-618 LILLPDILF
+618 LIFLPNILF
-627 ANFFIPNII
+627 ANLFIPSII
-636 YAAVLYGK
+636 YSAVLYGK
-644 KRAWQWVSAVVL
+644 KRTWQWVSAVVL
-656 AESAIFAVKIGIAT
+656 AESAIFSLKIGIASR
-670 KNIPQTE
+670 NIPQNA
-677 TPIRFFTSN
+677 TPIQFFTSK
-686 IATTN
+686 IDTTN
-691 FYDFMQFA
+691 FYVIMQMA

-706 FIVAIICFTVIAFA
+706 FIVALICFAAIAFA
-720 YYRRNDDNNLLL
+720 YSRRNDDNNLLI

-763 QQKVAITLH
+763 QQKVAVTLH
-772 KVIDAANSG
+772 KVIDAANNG
-781 IDMLNK
+781 IEMLNK
-787 YEKTNSNAEN
+787 YEKANNN
-797 TESTETEK
+797 TENRKLSEPK
-805 PQEQS
+805 QSHEQS

-839 ETGSSVHSA
+839 ETGSSANSA
-848 NNTANVA
+848 NNVANVT

-863 PLDEQIQHNA
+863 PLDEQIQHSA
-873 INKQ
+873 LNKQE

>member
-1 MSITHSYINH
+1 
-11 TQVRLFYK
+11 
-19 VLCTSLVIMKVPNMF
+19 MKISHMF
-34 QSVIQSLRKELTL
+34 CSVIQRLRTELTI
-47 NDILWGIIPLIL
+47 NDILWGIIPFIL
-59 FILSNNRYSI
+59 FILSSNRYVI
-69 SYVDGLLTQ
+69 SNVDGFLTQ
-78 GSLVTV
+78 SSLITV

-92 LLLSVRKIWPEQAAI
+92 LLLSVRKLWPEQAAT

-116 VIFGPAQLFA
+116 VIFGPTQLFA

-140 GNPTHTKVF
+140 GNPEHSKAF
-149 VITAYIT
+149 VIAAYVT
-156 TILSC
+156 TVLSC
-161 ALISWNVVMGPIYGN
+161 AIISWNAVMGPIYGN

-224 YWQRTHVHTIQLLQE
+224 YWQRTHVHTIQLLQD
-239 HNNAIRAYRRKAQ
+239 HNNAIRAYRKKAQ

-290 QNISLA
+290 KDISLA

-432 IGMKERIENLHGTL
+432 IGMKERIENLQGTL
-446 DYGKLNDGTFSI
+446 DYGKMNDGTFSI

-480 IHNVTNKNAK
+480 IHNVTHKNAK
-490 VNNQAEAQTK
+490 VNNESAAQAE

-720 YYRRNDDNNLLL
+720 YSRRNDDNNLLL

-848 NNTANVA
+848 NNAANVA

>member
-1 MSITHSYINH
+1 
-11 TQVRLFYK
+11 
-19 VLCTSLVIMKVPNMF
+19 MF
-34 QSVIQSLRKELTL
+34 QSVIQRLRKELTL
-47 NDILWGIIPLIL
+47 NDILWFIIPFVL
-59 FILSNNRYSI
+59 FILSSNRYVI
-69 SYVDGLLTQ
+69 SNVDGFLTQ
-78 GSLVTV
+78 SSLI
-84 ALTNIVVA
+84 ALILINIVVA
-92 LLLSVRKIWPEQAAI
+92 LLLSVRKLWPEHAAI
-107 IFIVICIVQ
+107 TFIVICIMQ
-116 VIFGPAQLFA
+116 VIFGPIQLFA

-140 GNPTHTKVF
+140 GNPEHSKAF
-149 VITAYIT
+149 VIASYVT
-156 TILSC
+156 TVLSC
-161 ALISWNVVMGPIYGN
+161 ALISWNAVMGPIYGN

-201 ILNFAIPSIIFA
+201 ILDFAIPSIIFA

-224 YWQRTHVHTIQLLQE
+224 YWQRTHVHTIQLLQD
-239 HNNAIRAYRRKAQ
+239 HNNAIRAYRKKAQ

-290 QNISLA
+290 KDISLA

-316 LLEALTDAPSGKLDF
+316 LLEALTDAPSGQLDF

-356 INSSN
+356 MNSQN
-361 KLNKNAQTVAYRI
+361 RLNADAQTVAYRVV
-374 IQEALTNIRKHAGE
+374 QESLTNIRKHAGDGI
-388 CVKVNIH
+388 KINIH
-395 EEWNNQGLTLKITN
+395 EQWKDQGLTLKITN

-418 EQNSGAPHKNGYGL
+418 TQNSGAPHKNGYGL

-446 DYGKLNDGTFSI
+446 DYGKMNDGTFSI
-458 VAFIPYSYSADQ
+458 VAFIPYSYSTDE

-480 IHNVTNKNAK
+480 IYNVTHNAK

-500 PANVKPAD
+500 PENANVS
-508 VNVPTSSNVLPYV
+508 TSSEVSTNVLPYV

-618 LILLPDILF
+618 LILLPNILF

-656 AESAIFAVKIGIAT
+656 AESAIFAVKIGISS

-810 EEISK
+810 EAISK
-815 AFKNIGDEGRSALK
+815 AFKNISDEGRSALK
-829 YMRKLLGVLR
+829 YLRKLLGILR
-839 ETGSSVHSA
+839 ETGSSVNSA
-848 NNTANVA
+848 NKGANIA

-873 INKQ
+873 LNKQ

>member
-1 MSITHSYINH
+1 
-11 TQVRLFYK
+11 
-19 VLCTSLVIMKVPNMF
+19 MKISRTFN
-34 QSVIQSLRKELTL
+34 SCIQRLRKELTL

-59 FILSNNRYSI
+59 FILSSDRYVI
-69 SYVDGLLTQ
+69 SNVDGFLTQ
-78 GSLVTV
+78 GSLITVT
-84 ALTNIVVA
+84 LINIVVA
-92 LLLSVRKIWPEQAAI
+92 LLLSVRKLWPEQSAT

-116 VIFGPAQLFA
+116 VAFGPTQLFA

-140 GNPTHTKVF
+140 GNPEHSKAF
-149 VITAYIT
+149 VIASYVT
-156 TILSC
+156 TVLSC

-181 SYTCSVRNINSSNI
+181 SYTCSVRNIDSSNI

-213 IIITTITVIIG
+213 IITTTITVIIG
-224 YWQRTHVHTIQLLQE
+224 YWQRTHVHTIQLLQDY
-239 HNNAIRAYRRKAQ
+239 NNSIRTYRKKAQ

-290 QNISLA
+290 QDISLA

-316 LLEALTDAPSGKLDF
+316 LLEALTDSPSAQLDF

-356 INSSN
+356 INSQN
-361 KLNKNAQTVAYRI
+361 RLNKDAQTVAYRVV
-374 IQEALTNIRKHAGE
+374 QESLTNIRKHAGDGI
-388 CVKVNIH
+388 KINIH
-395 EEWNNQGLTLKITN
+395 EQWNEEGLTLKITN

-418 EQNSGAPHKNGYGL
+418 AQNNSTSHKNGYGL
-432 IGMKERIENLHGTL
+432 IGMKERIENLNGTL
-446 DYGKLNDGTFSI
+446 NYGKSKDGTFSI
-458 VAFIPYSYSADQ
+458 VAFIPYSYSTDQ
-470 SNSTASVLNS
+470 SNSTASLLNS
-480 IHNVTNKNAK
+480 ISNVTYKNAK
-490 VNNQAEAQTK
+490 VNNQSAAQEKTE
-500 PANVKPAD
+500 NSSD
-508 VNVPTSSNVLPYV
+508 QTSSEVLQ
-521 LPEANTSKNRIE
+521 EANTSRNRIE
-533 KVSQWFEQHWLIG
+533 KVSQWFEKHWLIG
-546 DIIYASPWV
+546 DIIYATPWIV
-555 VMMLFLPT
+555 LMLFVPT
-563 YDFIVGVGMSSQ
+563 YAFILGDGMSSQ
-575 YSNSLSLQ
+575 YSSSLLVQ

-593 MVPFMFRRK
+593 MIPFMFRRK

-618 LILLPDILF
+618 LILLPNILF

-644 KRAWQWVSAVVL
+644 KRAWQWVSSVVL
-656 AESAIFAVKIGIAT
+656 AESAIFAVKIGISS

-706 FIVAIICFTVIAFA
+706 FIVALICFAAIAFA
-720 YYRRNDDNNLLL
+720 YSRRNDDNNLML

-737 TELEQEQKQLEVL
+737 TELEKEQKQLAIL
-750 AANAERQRLSSNI
+750 AANAERQRLSANI
-763 QQKVAITLH
+763 QQKVAVTLH

-781 IDMLNK
+781 IDMLNE
-787 YEKTNSNAEN
+787 YEEARNNIKNQNCA
-797 TESTETEK
+797 K
-805 PQEQS
+805 PEQALEQS
-810 EEISK
+810 EAIRKS
-815 AFKNIGDEGRSALK
+815 FKNISDEGRSALK
-829 YMRKLLGVLR
+829 YMRKLLGILR
-839 ETGSSVHSA
+839 ETSSSVNSTNNSA
-848 NNTANVA
+848 NVT
-855 EIAIRPAA
+855 EIAVRPA
-863 PLDEQIQHNA
+863 PSLDEQIQHNA
-873 INKQ
+873 LNKQE

>member
-1 MSITHSYINH
+1 
-11 TQVRLFYK
+11 
-19 VLCTSLVIMKVPNMF
+19 MKVPNMF
-34 QSVIQSLRKELTL
+34 QSVIQRLRKELTL
-47 NDILWGIIPLIL
+47 NDILWFIIPFIL
-59 FILSNNRYSI
+59 FILSINRYVI
-69 SYVDGLLTQ
+69 SNVDGFLTQ
-78 GSLVTV
+78 SSLIAVI
-84 ALTNIVVA
+84 LINIVVA
-92 LLLSVRKIWPEQAAI
+92 LLLSVRKLWPEQAAI
-107 IFIVICIVQ
+107 TFIVICIVQ
-116 VIFGPAQLFA
+116 VIFGPIQLFA

-140 GNPTHTKVF
+140 GNPEHSKAF
-149 VITAYIT
+149 VIASYVT
-156 TILSC
+156 TVLSC
-161 ALISWNVVMGPIYGN
+161 ALISWNAVMGPIYGN

-201 ILNFAIPSIIFA
+201 ILDFAIPSIIFA

-262 IARDMHDIVAHT
+262 ITRDMHDIVAHT

-290 QNISLA
+290 KDISLA

-316 LLEALTDAPSGKLDF
+316 LLEALTDAPSNDTNL

-341 KIASP
+341 RIASP
-346 KNIFWHTVDG
+346 NNIFWHTVDG

-395 EEWNNQGLTLKITN
+395 EEWNNQGLILKITN
-409 EIHKIEANQ
+409 EIHKIEDSKA
-418 EQNSGAPHKNGYGL
+418 QNSNAQHKNGYGL

-458 VAFIPYSYSADQ
+458 VAFIPYSYSTDQ
-470 SNSTASVLNS
+470 SNTTASLLNS
-480 IHNVTNKNAK
+480 IPNVTYENAK
-490 VNNQAEAQTK
+490 INNQSVEQTK
-500 PANVKPAD
+500 LANA
-508 VNVPTSSNVLPYV
+508 NAPTSSKVLPEV
-521 LPEANTSKNRIE
+521 LPEANASRNKIE

-563 YDFIVGVGMSSQ
+563 YDFIVGNGMSSQ
-575 YSNSLSLQ
+575 HSNSLPSQ

-602 APTACAIVAA
+602 APTTCAIVAA
-612 VFSAIQ
+612 IFSAIQ
-618 LILLPDILF
+618 LIFLPNILF
-627 ANFFIPNII
+627 ANLFIPSII
-636 YAAVLYGK
+636 YSAVLYGK
-644 KRAWQWVSAVVL
+644 KRTWQWVSAVVL
-656 AESAIFAVKIGIAT
+656 AESAIFSLKIGIASR
-670 KNIPQTE
+670 NIPQNA
-677 TPIRFFTSN
+677 TPIQFFTSK
-686 IATTN
+686 IDTTN
-691 FYDFMQFA
+691 FYVIMQMA

-706 FIVAIICFTVIAFA
+706 FVVALICFTVIAFA

-737 TELEQEQKQLEVL
+737 TELEKEQKQLEVL

-763 QQKVAITLH
+763 QQKVAVTLH
-772 KVIDAANSG
+772 KVIDAANNG

-787 YEKTNSNAEN
+787 YEKANNN
-797 TESTETEK
+797 TENRKLSEPK
-805 PQEQS
+805 QSHEQS

-839 ETGSSVHSA
+839 ETGSSANSA
-848 NNTANVA
+848 NNVANVT

-863 PLDEQIQHNA
+863 PLDEQIQHSA
-873 INKQ
+873 LNKQE